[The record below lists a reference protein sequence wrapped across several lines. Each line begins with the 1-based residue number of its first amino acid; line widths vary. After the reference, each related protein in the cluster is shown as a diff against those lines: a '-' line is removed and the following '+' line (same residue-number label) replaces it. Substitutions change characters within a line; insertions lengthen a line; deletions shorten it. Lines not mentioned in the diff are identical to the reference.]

1 MKLLNIIIFLLLIIP
16 LVSAKSGEI
25 SLLSI
30 VGEDEIKGGIA
41 NLYLEIRPGNG
52 GIYIDSFPLTK
63 LDTQI
68 TTRFSNQIA
77 CNFLEVDCSKY
88 DFFYTIRAAASIVGG
103 PSAGAPT
110 TILTIA
116 VLDGLKLDEAVVITG
131 TINSGGLIGPVGGVN
146 EKIIAAANKG
156 FEKVMISKW
165 QSSFNSSL
173 IKEELEDKITVV
185 KITNIE
191 EALFHFTG
199 KEFNKIT
206 NNEIAVPRNYVDKMD
221 HVSNILCDRTKL
233 LM

>member
-146 EKIIAAANKG
+146 EKIIANCL
-156 FEKVMISKW
+156 ISLPFK
-165 QSSFNSSL
+165 NL
-173 IKEELEDKITVV
+173 
-185 KITNIE
+185 
-191 EALFHFTG
+191 
-199 KEFNKIT
+199 
-206 NNEIAVPRNYVDKMD
+206 
-221 HVSNILCDRTKL
+221 TKN
-233 LM
+233 